1 MIAHRVSTVQ
11 NADKIL
17 VLEKGKEAEYG
28 TFDEL
33 MEKQGIFYEMFNKQ
47 QLEKQ
52 LHED

>member
-1 MIAHRVSTVQ
+1 MFNRSKCLIYF
-11 NADKIL
+11 L
-17 VLEKGKEAEYG
+17 VLEKGERIEYG

-33 MEKQGIFYEMFNKQ
+33 MERQGVFYEMFNKQ